1 MKSALSLR
9 GVTVSIIRRM
19 VSSLRLNKFIADSGL
34 CSRREAD
41 ALITAGQVRVNGAVA
56 GLGTAVNEGDEVLV
70 KGRRI
75 STRR

>member
-1 MKSALSLR
+1 M
-9 GVTVSIIRRM
+9 TPP
-19 VSSLRLNKFIADSGL
+19 LRLNKFIADSGL

-41 ALITAGQVRVNGAVA
+41 ALVTAGQVRVNGAVA

-75 STRR
+75 NTRR